1 LQIFKNNIPSSE
13 SDVGAK
19 GYGIVV
25 FEVVTTIPYPPAG
38 GRWNIVTIFN
48 FETSTT
54 GCGKMI
60 KIIMWFLI
68 TNQIFI
74 FTKIYFCETNPAI
87 SKSLEILCRRLP
99 QHAFMGA
106 SGLGCGY
113 F

>member
-1 LQIFKNNIPSSE
+1 
-13 SDVGAK
+13 
-19 GYGIVV
+19 
-25 FEVVTTIPYPPAG
+25 
-38 GRWNIVTIFN
+38 
-48 FETSTT
+48 
-54 GCGKMI
+54 
-60 KIIMWFLI
+60 MWFLI

-87 SKSLEILCRRLP
+87 SKSLEILRRRLP